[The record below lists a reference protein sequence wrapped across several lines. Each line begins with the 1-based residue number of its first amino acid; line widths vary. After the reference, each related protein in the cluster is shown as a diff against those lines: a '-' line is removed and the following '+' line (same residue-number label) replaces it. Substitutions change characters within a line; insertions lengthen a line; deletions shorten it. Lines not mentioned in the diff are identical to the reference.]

1 MYRETHDYHTK
12 LIYKLD
18 FMKKK
23 LSVLALVGATLLG
36 CLSCQKQDIY
46 EEFEKP
52 TDVVNPNPPLPP
64 VDFTKASLGEL
75 AAKQG
80 FLLGTAFTH
89 SEYFQNDSVPKIL
102 KKEFTSV
109 TIGNEMK
116 HDAIV
121 SASGKLKFDTADEM
135 ALWAA
140 EADTKL
146 YGHVLGWHQQQ
157 NVTYLQGLVDKAA
170 ADNTASVFQSNW
182 NFEAGSLESYTA
194 SGFEATNAY
203 IDVFAGDWAAKAIAD
218 DATLAFTAG
227 IEADKAYSISFWA
240 KAGSEG
246 GSISLLS
253 GDKQSAKTAVDAGWA
268 KYSVALKTKSVGADY
283 SYQLT
288 ASNGVCIDNIRVTET
303 VIEEESAGGN
313 YINPKAIDGG
323 IDFES
328 YAAET
333 PGADL
338 VSTYGWSQCNGAASV
353 SVSAEKANSGKLSLK
368 MDNSDDHCS
377 NGWDIQVITPKY
389 AVEAGKTYRI
399 AWYGMA
405 NVEADLQI
413 DIREDGATKDYKN
426 SKWGQYDKFG
436 PSWAYFY
443 IDYTV
448 EAGSELSIGFYGG
461 TAAACYYIDDFQ
473 IFEAIYDGD
482 YTNYIDKT
490 NLLVGGDFETEGA
503 YGIWNGSDYA
513 SVVSRNE
520 PEIGSNKDAVHSALH
535 ALVVDNTTTG
545 YTGGDAWHIQVA
557 FNNKIEVTGAQSYR
571 FGFWAKSPDGADTIQ
586 AELKWDDGTTN
597 YKQISG
603 ITDKWS
609 FLYLDAVAPDA
620 ATEVQIVFDCA
631 YAAGTYHVDDVQ
643 FYPTPVES
651 CIEAS
656 SVVDDGD
663 FEAYADAA
671 AMVTAGWQ
679 VNGPDYVTIVSD
691 THHGKAAVR
700 MDNSDDHCSN
710 AWDIQLVSK
719 KYTVEAGK
727 TYRIAWQGKA
737 DAADVDLQI
746 DIRGGAETEWKS
758 SAYGNYD
765 KLGTDWTA
773 QSYDYTTAEDQTE
786 IQVGFYGGGSAN
798 VITIDC
804 FQIYP
809 VEASAAAKKA
819 AMGYGKY
826 FAWTRPAARVV
837 RPMAAEFES
846 TTKLD
851 GELAEDALGYAYK
864 SWVYQMVEHFD
875 VYGWDVMNE
884 VLTEDGS
891 FRNATNTTGDNIFI
905 WGTYFGGSKNF
916 TDKAFAYA
924 TDALKLYGKTADL
937 YINDYNI
944 ETSAAKRAALCEYA
958 KNNAQVTGVGT
969 QMHLDMATEGLEEK
983 IAASLT
989 ELAATGKK
997 VRISE
1002 LDIKCT
1008 DLDAQA
1014 SLYKYIFEKYIE
1026 LVPEAQRGGI
1036 TIWGI
1041 NDKDSWVGEDNQP
1054 LLWSGNKYNKKAAYE
1069 SIYVY
1074 LCELA
1079 GIDPYQEEEE

>member
-1 MYRETHDYHTK
+1 M
-12 LIYKLD
+12 
-18 FMKKK
+18 KK
-23 LSVLALVGATLLG
+23 LSVIVVVSITMLG

-46 EEFEKP
+46 EEFDKP

-75 AAKQG
+75 AEKQG
-80 FLLGTAFTH
+80 ILLGTAFTH

-102 KKEFTSV
+102 KREFYSV
-109 TIGNEMK
+109 TFGNEMK

-135 ALWAA
+135 VLWAV
-140 EADTKL
+140 ESDTRVF
-146 YGHVLGWHQQQ
+146 GHVLGWHQQQ
-157 NVTYLQGLVDKAA
+157 QISYLQGLVDKAA
-170 ADNTASVFQSNW
+170 ADNGASVFQDDW
-182 NFEAGSLESYTA
+182 NFEAGTLDSYTA
-194 SGFEATNAY
+194 SSFAATDSY
-203 IDVFAGDWAAKAIAD
+203 VDVFAGDWAAKATAD

-227 IEADKAYSISFWA
+227 IEAGKDYIVSFWA
-240 KAGSEG
+240 KAGGDG
-246 GSISLLS
+246 GSVSLLS
-253 GDKQSAKTAVDAGWA
+253 GDRQSAKTAVDASWA
-268 KYSVALKTKSVGADY
+268 KYSVALKTKSLGADY

-288 ASNGVCIDNIRVTET
+288 ASAGVCIDNIRVTET
-303 VIEEESAGGN
+303 VIEDGDTSGGV

-328 YAAET
+328 YADGTTGSA
-333 PGADL
+333 L
-338 VSTYGWSQCNGAASV
+338 VSTYGWSQCNGTDYVAVTS
-353 SVSAEKANSGKLSLK
+353 EKANSGKLSVK
-368 MDNSDDHCS
+368 MDNADGHCS
-377 NGWDIQVITPKY
+377 NAWDIQLITPKF

-405 NVEADLQI
+405 SAEADLQI
-413 DIREDGATKDYKN
+413 DIREDGEAKSYKS
-426 SKWGQYDKFG
+426 SKWGNYDKQG
-436 PSWAYFY
+436 TSWAYIY
-443 IDYTV
+443 LDYTV
-448 EAGSELSIGFYGG
+448 DAGSELSVAFYGG
-461 TAAACYYIDDFQ
+461 TDVACYYIDDFQ

-490 NLLVGGDFETEGA
+490 NLLVGADFEDSSA
-503 YGIWNGSDYA
+503 WSIWNGSDYA
-513 SVVSRNE
+513 SFVSRNE
-520 PEIGSNKDAVHSALH
+520 PEVGANKDAVHSAVR
-535 ALVVDNTTTG
+535 ALKVDNSTTG

-557 FNNKIEVTGAQSYR
+557 NNNKIDVTGGQSYR
-571 FGFWAKSPDGADTIQ
+571 FGMWVKSPDGADTIQ
-586 AELKWDDGTTN
+586 FELKWDSGTN
-597 YKQISG
+597 YKQLGG
-603 ITDKWS
+603 ITDAWQ
-609 FLYLDAVAPDA
+609 FLYMDCVAPDD
-620 ATEVQIVFDCA
+620 ATEVQIVMDCA
-631 YAAGTYHVDDVQ
+631 YAAGTYNIDDVQ

-651 CIEAS
+651 CIDPS

-663 FEAYADAA
+663 FESYADVEALK
-671 AMVTAGWQ
+671 TAGWQ
-679 VNGPDYVTIVSD
+679 VNGASYVSIVAD
-691 THHGKAAVR
+691 AHHGKQAVR
-700 MDNSDDHCSN
+700 MDNADGHASN

-719 KYTVEAGK
+719 KYTVEPGK

-746 DIRGGAETEWKS
+746 DIRGGASTQYKS

-765 KLGTDWTA
+765 KLGTDWTQ
-773 QSYDYTTAEDQTE
+773 QSYDYTAGDEQTE
-786 IQVGFYGGGSAN
+786 IQIGFYGGGSAN
-798 VITIDC
+798 VITLDC

-809 VEASAAAKKA
+809 VAASTAARAAAR
-819 AMGYGKY
+819 GYGKY
-826 FAWTRPAARVV
+826 FSWTRPAANVV
-837 RPMAAEFES
+837 RPLAAEFES
-846 TTKLD
+846 STKLD
-851 GELAEDALGYAYK
+851 GELAADAIGYAYK

-891 FRNATNTTGDNIFI
+891 FRNETNTTGDDIFI

-924 TDALKLYGKTADL
+924 TDALRLYGKTADL

-958 KNNAQVTGVGT
+958 KNNDDVTGVGT
-969 QMHLDMATEGLEEK
+969 QMHLDMSTEGLEEK

-1002 LDIKCT
+1002 LDIKCK
-1008 DLDAQA
+1008 DLTAQA
-1014 SLYKYIFEKYIE
+1014 ALYKYIFEKYIE
-1026 LVPEAQRGGI
+1026 LVPAAQRGGI

-1041 NDKDSWVGEDNQP
+1041 NDKDSWVGEENQP

-1069 SIYVY
+1069 SLYVY